1 MQAQEATSPAAK
13 MSADQAR
20 EENAYTL
27 GVQAYQWG
35 MPLVMDGVT
44 LAAGLKADAVY
55 INDFR
60 KFDTLKTAKERFV
73 VTPNNVT
80 IDAYGAADVSREP
93 QVIFVPK
100 LSAPRWYIVQVGDY
114 YDEVIHNIGGTKG
127 EQPGAYVLTGPDFK
141 GQLPGEMTE
150 IKSRTQFVVVAA
162 RIFVNG
168 SADLPMRI
176 FRTFGV
182 GMVGLVLLA
191 GCKKTADNSMN
202 YKSAIDAWYSAHP
215 SCLWS
220 SSQRFP
226 VQVGASNDD
235 QNAPFAALVDQGLL
249 VRSTSEKKIIIVS
262 RQRSTMTSATA
273 GAARGLP
280 M

>member
-1 MQAQEATSPAAK
+1 MQAQQSTSPAAK
-13 MSADQAR
+13 MSVDQAR

-35 MPLVMDGVT
+35 MPLVMNGVT

-55 INDFR
+55 INGFR

-93 QVIFVPK
+93 QVVFVPK

-141 GQLPGEMTE
+141 GQLPGEMTQ

-168 SADLPMRI
+168 SADLQK
-176 FRTFGV
+176 
-182 GMVGLVLLA
+182 A
-191 GCKKTADNSMN
+191 AEEQKA
-202 YKSAIDAWYSAHP
+202 SA
-215 SCLWS
+215 
-220 SSQRFP
+220 
-226 VQVGASNDD
+226 
-235 QNAPFAALVDQGLL
+235 
-249 VRSTSEKKIIIVS
+249 
-262 RQRSTMTSATA
+262 
-273 GAARGLP
+273 
-280 M
+280 